1 MPVTLHDN
9 PTLSRFELDDDGVL
23 AVANYRLADNV
34 MTLTHTEVL
43 PQARGH
49 GLATQLVAGVLEA
62 ARARRLK
69 VVAGCSFVRDFL
81 VKHPEYHDLAP
92 GAHPD

>member
-1 MPVTLHDN
+1 MPATLHDN
-9 PTLSRFELDDDGVL
+9 PTLSRFEMDDDGIL

-34 MTLTHTEVL
+34 MTLTHTEVP

-49 GLATQLVAGVLEA
+49 GLV

-81 VKHPEYHDLAP
+81 AKHPEYHDLAP
-92 GAHPD
+92 EAHLD